1 MRRTFTSLVLGV
13 ALLVGGGGVGFA
25 QSWKDAPKVTDAFEA
40 YESGDFVTA
49 AREWRTQ
56 AEQGNEVA
64 QFNLGLMYER
74 GEGVTQDFQEAVR
87 WYRLSAAQGEAVAQS
102 HLGGMYRDG
111 EGVLQ
116 DYREALKWF
125 RMAASQGYATAQA
138 SLGAMYATGRGVIQ
152 DDVYAHMWSNMAA
165 ANGSKIGAENRDLA
179 AKRMT
184 NGQISQAQE
193 LARQCVA
200 KNYKGC

>member
-1 MRRTFTSLVLGV
+1 MRRTIMKLGIAL
-13 ALLVGGGGVGFA
+13 ALLVGGGGVGRA
-25 QSWKDAPKVTDAFEA
+25 QDLMKGYEA
-40 YESGDFVTA
+40 YERGDFSTA
-49 AREWRTQ
+49 LREWK
-56 AEQGNEVA
+56 AQGSAVA
-64 QFNLGLMYER
+64 QNNVGAMYEN
-74 GEGVTQDFQEAVR
+74 GEGVTQDYQEAVK
-87 WYRLSAAQGEAVAQS
+87 WYRLSAAQGDATAQS
-102 HLGGMYRDG
+102 NLGGMYRDG
-111 EGVLQ
+111 KGVLQ

-125 RMAASQGYATAQA
+125 RMAAAQGDEIAQA

-179 AKRMT
+179 AKKMT
-184 NGQISQAQE
+184 NAQIAQAQE